1 MDDALAAELSK
12 KEAIINSILALA
24 AAQNAAIRNNEVEK
38 IISLDA
44 EKHSLMENLS
54 GMDNSIK
61 PFILKNK
68 RYPASVQDTVKK
80 INICLNNLIVIEK
93 ENEKLLSAMEL
104 SASGR
109 HIEAYKRAV
118 K

>member
-1 MDDALAAELSK
+1 MEDALSAELLK
-12 KEAIINSILALA
+12 KETVVKRVLEIT
-24 AAQNAAIRNNEVEK
+24 AAQNEAIKGRDTER
-38 IISLDA
+38 IISLDSEKQGLLAAMA
-44 EKHSLMENLS
+44 E
-54 GMDNSIK
+54 MDNSIK

-68 RYPASVQDTVKK
+68 RYPASVQDTVKR
-80 INICLNNLIVIEK
+80 INISLNNLIVIER

-109 HIEAYKRAV
+109 HIEAYKKAV

>member
-1 MDDALAAELSK
+1 MDDALAGELAK
-12 KEAIINSILALA
+12 KEAATNRLLAVA
-24 AAQNAAIRNNEVEK
+24 RAQNAAIKNNETAA

-44 EKHSLMENLS
+44 EKNALMEAMS
-54 GMDNSIK
+54 EIDNSIK
-61 PFILKNK
+61 PFILRNK

-93 ENEKLLSAMEL
+93 ENEKLLTSMEL

-109 HIEAYKRAV
+109 HVDAYKRSI

>member
-1 MDDALAAELSK
+1 MDDALAGELLK
-12 KEAIINSILALA
+12 KEAVINRILAVVS
-24 AAQNAAIRNNEVEK
+24 AQNAAIKNNETEK
-38 IISLDA
+38 VFSVDA
-44 EKHSLMENLS
+44 EKHALMENLS
-54 GMDNSIK
+54 EIDNSMK

-68 RYPASVQDTVKK
+68 SYPASVQDTVKK

-93 ENEKLLSAMEL
+93 ENEKLLTEMEL

>member
-1 MDDALAAELSK
+1 MDDALAGELSK
-12 KEAIINSILALA
+12 KEAIINRILDIAS
-24 AAQNAAIRNNEVEK
+24 AQNAAIKNNETGK
-38 IISLDA
+38 IFSLDA
-44 EKHSLMENLS
+44 EKHTLMES
-54 GMDNSIK
+54 MSEIDNSMK
-61 PFILKNK
+61 PFILKYK

-93 ENEKLLSAMEL
+93 ENEKLLSAMEM

-109 HIEAYKRAV
+109 HIEAYKRAA

>member
-1 MDDALAAELSK
+1 MEDALAAELTK
-12 KEAIINSILALA
+12 KQAVIEQLIAVA
-24 AAQNAAIRNNEVEK
+24 AAQNAAIKNSEMEK
-38 IISLDA
+38 IVSLDA
-44 EKHSLMENLS
+44 EKQSLMENLS
-54 GMDNSIK
+54 GIDNSMK
-61 PFILKNK
+61 PFILKNM
-68 RYPASVQDTVKK
+68 RYPASVQDSVKK